1 MEPKI
6 VPDRDFSKVSY
17 ARHARAYSEYAAGGK
32 RSETAQA
39 WLRPGTINAWRFERM
54 YTCAHPLLEGY
65 PEAEWL
71 TVGDG
76 RYGMDA
82 MYLKAHGARVL
93 ASDISDTLLAESKS
107 QGLIDDFRTE
117 NAEALSFPDAS
128 FDFVFCKESY
138 HHFPRPMRALHEML
152 RVARRAVLLIE
163 PNDQACPEGVV
174 TTISRMAKNLIKRML
189 SRPTHYHDFEDA
201 GNYVYSISRREM
213 QKVALG
219 LGLRTVAF
227 KGVNDYYMP
236 GVEFEP
242 ADPASALFR
251 KVSGKISRYDLLCR
265 LGINQPGLLAAI
277 LFKDQPTAGLK
288 SALRQHDYHVVDL
301 PENPYLTVTCS
312 SKN

>member
-1 MEPKI
+1 

-17 ARHARAYSEYAAGGK
+17 ERHAQAYSEYAAGGR

-39 WLRPGTINAWRFERM
+39 WLRPGTINAWRFDRM
-54 YTCAHPLLEGY
+54 YACAHPLLEAY
-65 PEAEWL
+65 PAAEWL

-82 MYLKAHGARVL
+82 MYLKARGARVL
-93 ASDISDTLLAESKS
+93 ASDISDTLLAESKA

-117 NAEALSFPDAS
+117 NAEALSFPEAS

-152 RVARRAVLLIE
+152 RVASRAVLLIE

-174 TTISRMAKNLIKRML
+174 TTMSRMAKNLIRKML
-189 SRPTHYHDFEDA
+189 GQTTHHHDFEDA

-227 KGVNDYYMP
+227 KGVNDYYLP
-236 GVEFEP
+236 GIEFEP
-242 ADPASALFR
+242 AVEASALFR
-251 KVSGKISRYDLLCR
+251 RVSAKISCYDLLCR
-265 LGINQPGLLAAI
+265 LGINQPGLLATI
-277 LFKDQPTAGLK
+277 IFKDPPAAGAK

-301 PENPYLTVTCS
+301 PENPYLTGTRS

>member
-1 MEPKI
+1 MQPKI
-6 VPDRDFSKVSY
+6 VTDREYSDVSY
-17 ARHARAYSEYAAGGK
+17 ERHAQGYSEYAEGGK

-39 WLRPGTINAWRFERM
+39 WLRPGSVTAWRFERM
-54 YTCAHPLLEGY
+54 YVCADPLLEAY
-65 PEAEWL
+65 PGAEWL

-93 ASDISDTLLAESKS
+93 ATDISDTLLAEAKA
-107 QGLIDDFRTE
+107 QGYIDDFRKE
-117 NAEALSFPDAS
+117 NAESLSFPDAS

-152 RVARRAVLLIE
+152 RVASRAVLLIE

-174 TTISRMAKNLIKRML
+174 TTMSRMAKNLIKKML
-189 SRPTHYHDFEDA
+189 GRPTHYHDFEDV

-227 KGVNDYYMP
+227 KGVNDYYVP

-242 ADPASALFR
+242 AVAGSALFR
-251 KVSGKISRYDLLCR
+251 QVSAKISRYDLLCR

-277 LFKDQPTAGLK
+277 IFKDSPAAAAK
-288 SALRQHDYHVVDL
+288 SALRQHGYDVVNL
-301 PENPYLTVTCS
+301 PENPYLSVTRS

>member
-1 MEPKI
+1 MQPKT
-6 VPDRDFSKVSY
+6 VTDREFSDVSY
-17 ARHARAYSEYAAGGK
+17 ARHAQSYSEYAAGGS
-32 RSETAQA
+32 RSQTAQA

-54 YTCAHPLLEGY
+54 YVCADPLLDAY
-65 PEAEWL
+65 PGAHWL

-93 ASDISDTLLAESKS
+93 ASDISDTLLAEAKA
-107 QGLIDDFRTE
+107 QGLIDNFRKE

-138 HHFPRPMRALHEML
+138 HHFPRPMHALHEML
-152 RVARRAVLLIE
+152 RAASRAVLLIE

-174 TTISRMAKNLIKRML
+174 TTISRMAKNLIKRIL
-189 SRPTHYHDFEDA
+189 SRPTHYHDFEEG

-219 LGLRTVAF
+219 VGLRTVAF

-242 ADPASALFR
+242 AVEGSALFR
-251 KVSGKISRYDLLCR
+251 QVSAKIARYDLLCR
-265 LGINQPGLLAAI
+265 LGVSQPGLLAVI
-277 LFKDQPTAGLK
+277 IFKSPPSGGVRD
-288 SALRQHDYHVVDL
+288 ALRRHGYDVEDL
-301 PENPYLTVTCS
+301 PENPYLTVTRTS
-312 SKN
+312 GT

>member
-1 MEPKI
+1 MKPKI
-6 VPDRDFSKVSY
+6 VVDREFSDVSY
-17 ARHARAYSEYAAGGK
+17 ERHAQGYSEYAAGGK
-32 RSETAQA
+32 RSDIAQA

-54 YTCAHPLLEGY
+54 YVCADPLLEAY
-65 PEAEWL
+65 PGAQWL

-82 MYLKAHGARVL
+82 MYLRAHGARVL
-93 ASDISDTLLAESKS
+93 ASDISDTLLAESKA
-107 QGLIDDFRTE
+107 QGLIDDFRKE
-117 NAEALSFPDAS
+117 NAESLSFPDAS

-174 TTISRMAKNLIKRML
+174 TTLSRMAKDLIKKML
-189 SRPTHYHDFEDA
+189 GRPTHYHDFEDA

-227 KGVNDYYMP
+227 RGVNDYYMR

-242 ADPASALFR
+242 AVEESALFR
-251 KVSGKISRYDLLCR
+251 QVSAKISRYDLLCR

-277 LFKDQPTAGLK
+277 LFKDPPAAGLK
-288 SALRQHDYHVVDL
+288 SALRKHDYQVVDL
-301 PENPYLTVTCS
+301 PENPYLTVAQS